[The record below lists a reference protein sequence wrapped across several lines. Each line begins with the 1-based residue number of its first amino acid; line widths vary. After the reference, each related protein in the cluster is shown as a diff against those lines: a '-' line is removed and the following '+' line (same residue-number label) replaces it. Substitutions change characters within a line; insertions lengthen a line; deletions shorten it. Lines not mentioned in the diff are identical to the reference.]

1 MQSRIHEGRHVGF
14 YAPLAKSTACTFCQ
28 HKLGSDRKWP
38 SQISGDVKL
47 GYLSSARATHFL
59 LRYQNRTHDFQ
70 TPKASFM
77 GSPATPTYTTLS
89 RLPIN
94 RAYLGELRGNIM
106 GTLQVGEWVQGL
118 GESINLM
125 MSQRALEASAEPIH
139 PLMEGPP
146 LERFPVGSLPSTP
159 IEHPP

>member
-1 MQSRIHEGRHVGF
+1 MFIWLPGTASRSGMQSRIDEGRHVGF
-14 YAPLAKSTACTFCQ
+14 YTPRASVVNAKGTTCTFCQ
-28 HKLGSDRKWP
+28 HKLGCDCKWP
-38 SQISGDVKL
+38 SQNSGDVKL

-94 RAYLGELRGNIM
+94 RVNEGLLGQIKG
-106 GTLQVGEWVQGL
+106 QPW
-118 GESINLM
+118 
-125 MSQRALEASAEPIH
+125 
-139 PLMEGPP
+139 GP
-146 LERFPVGSLPSTP
+146 SK
-159 IEHPP
+159 